1 MLIPAPISGVYVVP
15 ISVATIT
22 TSVTARQA
30 AISIC
35 GVQNRGLTDSGDQ
48 RLILPITSGAAV
60 AECAPLNYLADLVG
74 REWPIVID
82 TRNRIAWFS
91 DNGADMAGI
100 ETEEQLGDFCGR
112 MGRINLDRGVN
123 SDAMS
128 GDEYWA
134 AILQAAKL

>member
-1 MLIPAPISGVYVVP
+1 VV
-15 ISVATIT
+15 
-22 TSVTARQA
+22 
-30 AISIC
+30 
-35 GVQNRGLTDSGDQ
+35 
-48 RLILPITSGAAV
+48 
-60 AECAPLNYLADLVG
+60 
-74 REWPIVID
+74 D

-128 GDEYWA
+128 GDAYWDALLEA
-134 AILQAAKL
+134 ALL